1 MGDDVE
7 QLAAGAHEIM
17 HDVSARSHPQ
27 HDVGGVDLV
36 RHSLGRRHAA
46 KTDAAGEARRISAEQ
61 ALAHLGMNAVGADHE
76 VRFDLAAIGKTRNGA
91 VCARCDRYAAQP
103 KPDVGRPQR
112 ARQNLEQIGAINRNA
127 RRAEFLA
134 IVALIAARDFASGA
148 ATSE

>member
-7 QLAAGAHEIM
+7 QLAAAHPIV

-27 HDVGGVDLV
+27 RDVGGVDIA
-36 RHSLGRRHAA
+36 RHRLGRRHAA
-46 KTDAAGEARRISAEQ
+46 KTDAAGEARRIRAEQ
-61 ALAHLGMNAVGADHE
+61 ALAHLGMNAVGANHE

-91 VCARCDRYAAQP
+91 VCARCDRDAAQP

-112 ARQNLEQIGAINRNA
+112 VRQNPQQIGAMNRDA

-134 IVALIAARDFASGA
+134 IVALIAA
-148 ATSE
+148 